1 MFPLFWQLLV
11 IKCNSQL
18 FFFNSWSSVAKLCF
32 LMYFKHWKWAPV
44 VWKKVIVFVFLPI
57 GPPWAWAQPMSHTT
71 DQSHLL
77 CSLLYFIN
85 QLPNQGRAHSYPRGS
100 PTPVLPPSYDAA
112 GCLQWILLWL
122 VVQSTKK
129 NIFTTYLH
137 IYTVYMFLFLP
148 LGPPTGLGPGASA
161 RVCPCI
167 NRALS

>member
-100 PTPVLPPSYDAA
+100 PTPVLPH
-112 GCLQWILLWL
+112 LMMQQ
-122 VVQSTKK
+122 VVYNESSCGWWFSQQKK
-129 NIFTTYLH
+129 TYLLH
-137 IYTVYMFLFLP
+137 IYTYILYICFYFCL
-148 LGPPTGLGPGASA
+148 LGPPRAWAQGLHP
-161 RVCPCI
+161 R
-167 NRALS
+167 